1 MAKDVRFEVVIPDHV
16 ASRLLKVT
24 RCELPELARR
34 LLMDYFEDDRRT
46 KIPIHQVSI
55 RFPTD
60 WWELILKTWGENNI
74 GNKIRGI
81 LYPKINTDKT
91 RPLTAP
97 PEWKEK
103 QTKKV
108 SRKVKP
114 LADET
119 SVIKHV
125 ILPLDWFERLQ
136 EIHGENISTYLKVL
150 IFSSLSGVPGFKRLT
165 IPVRMRKYL
174 DM

>member
-16 ASRLLKVT
+16 AVRLFKVT
-24 RCELPELARR
+24 RIEVPELARR
-34 LLMDYFEDDRRT
+34 LLMEYFEDDRRT

-55 RFPTD
+55 RFPAD

-74 GNKIRGI
+74 GSKIRGI
-81 LYPKINTDKT
+81 LYPKINTDKS

-103 QTKKV
+103 QVKKV

-114 LADET
+114 LEDQT

-150 IFSSLSGVPGFKRLT
+150 IYSSLSGVQWFDKLS
-165 IPVRMRKYL
+165 IPARMRKYL